1 MGSSAGCSDDG
12 VERRSRYVRRP
23 LTMKLAL
30 SFTMGP
36 SKVSLL
42 AMMLML
48 PSPWNSRML
57 PSFML
62 ILRMDDKRPPKR
74 AGNPLW

>member
-1 MGSSAGCSDDG
+1 
-12 VERRSRYVRRP
+12 
-23 LTMKLAL
+23 MKLAL

-36 SKVSLL
+36 STVSFE

-48 PSPWNSRML
+48 PSPWYSLML

-62 ILRMDDKRPPKR
+62 ISSTDESLPPKR
-74 AGNPLW
+74 AGNPPLVMAMFFTASALNTLKKPNK